1 MHQLNTLTQET
12 VAITVVM
19 QQEAVYQ
26 HDRTC
31 ASHYAAPLKGRS
43 LPLHSGATRSA
54 RLRICLPQSV
64 SLFCRAS
71 SATCSNARRV
81 LKSLTAFGSRGTPVP
96 KAKWMRAYVL
106 APLLTQNQQLL
117 GALTLMAP
125 IVRAQDKHR
134 SFIAATLSAADAIH
148 QRLRSALTQE
158 SPFFLINLK
167 FRM

>member
-31 ASHYAAPLKGRS
+31 QSLRCSFKRRS

-125 IVRAQDKHR
+125 IVRAQDKHQK
-134 SFIAATLSAADAIH
+134 FIAATLSAADAIH